1 MRYLAALLVALLL
14 VAQLRAV
21 EYTIPFAATA
31 VEVQNG
37 GSGGSATLVGVNA
50 RGKGLCLTCWHVFEG
65 GIARP
70 TVRFAGED
78 KWYAAR
84 VLATDQELDLAA
96 MECGL
101 PPKPRTACRVRAVAK
116 SDGELIAIG
125 FPYYAKVLDPYI
137 TRGRFL
143 AMRGADC
150 YFAAKPTV
158 HSGFSGGGLFAP
170 DGSLVGVIHGYT
182 DRQESLATSGRQLES
197 FVARWL
203 KQ

>member
-1 MRYLAALLVALLL
+1 MRYLTSILIALHFAATSL
-14 VAQLRAV
+14 AV
-21 EYTIPFAATA
+21 EYKIPFAGAV
-31 VEVQNG
+31 VEVQNS

-70 TVRFAGED
+70 TVRFPGED
-78 KWYAAR
+78 KWYSAR
-84 VLATDQELDLAA
+84 VLATDAELDLAA
-96 MECGL
+96 IECGL
-101 PPKPRTACRVRAVAK
+101 PAKPRTACRVRAVQPA
-116 SDGELIAIG
+116 DGELIAIG
-125 FPYYAKVLDPYI
+125 FPYYAANLDPYI

-158 HSGFSGGGLFAP
+158 HSGFSGGGLFAR

-182 DRQESLATSGRQLES
+182 NRQESLATSGRQLET